1 MSVRACQDMNPSIVR
16 RPARWKLAVVASGLA
31 LLAAACGSSGTPSG
45 GTSPGVSSSSSS
57 SASAAPAATPPDAVL
72 CDDAA
77 ALRASLDK
85 LTHVKVGTGTASQI
99 RADLNDVQA
108 NLTALVNHAHGQ
120 WQAQTSA
127 LQSTLTTLRTAV
139 SNLASNPSAGTVS
152 AVVTALGGVNTA
164 ARNLLAVGNTS
175 CPSASPSPST

>member
-1 MSVRACQDMNPSIVR
+1 MKPSIVR
-16 RPARWKLAVVASGLA
+16 RPARWKLVAVASGLA
-31 LLAAACGSSGTPSG
+31 LLAAACGSSGTPSV
-45 GTSPGVSSSSSS
+45 GTSSGVPSS
-57 SASAAPAATPPDAVL
+57 SASAAPATTPPNAVL

-85 LTHVKVGTGTASQI
+85 LTHVRVGTGTASQI

-127 LQSTLTTLRTAV
+127 LQSTLTPLKTAV
-139 SNLASNPSAGTVS
+139 GNLASNPSASTVS
-152 AVVTALGGVNTA
+152 GVVTALGGVKTA
-164 ARNLLAVGNTS
+164 AQNLLAVVSTS

>member
-1 MSVRACQDMNPSIVR
+1 MKPSIVR
-16 RPARWKLAVVASGLA
+16 RPARWKLAAVAYGLA

-45 GTSPGVSSSSSS
+45 GTSSGVPSS
-57 SASAAPAATPPDAVL
+57 SASAAPATTPPNAVL

-99 RADLNDVQA
+99 RADLNDVEA
-108 NLTALVNHAHGQ
+108 NLTALVNHARGQ

-127 LQSTLTTLRTAV
+127 LQSTLTTLKTAV
-139 SNLASNPSAGTVS
+139 SNLASNPSASTVS
-152 AVVTALGGVNTA
+152 GVVTALGGVNTA
-164 ARNLLAVGNTS
+164 ARNLLAVVNTS

>member
-1 MSVRACQDMNPSIVR
+1 MVAC
-16 RPARWKLAVVASGLA
+16 GLA

-45 GTSPGVSSSSSS
+45 GTSSGVSSS
-57 SASAAPAATPPDAVL
+57 SASAAPATTPPNAVL
-72 CDDAA
+72 CDDAV

-99 RADLNDVQA
+99 RADLNDVEA
-108 NLTALVNHAHGQ
+108 NLTALVNHARGQ

-127 LQSTLTTLRTAV
+127 LQSTLTTLKTAV
-139 SNLASNPSAGTVS
+139 SNLASNPSASTVS

-164 ARNLLAVGNTS
+164 ARNLLAVVYTS
-175 CPSASPSPST
+175 CPSASPSPSA

>member
-1 MSVRACQDMNPSIVR
+1 MRIP
-16 RPARWKLAVVASGLA
+16 
-31 LLAAACGSSGTPSG
+31 SGTPSG
-45 GTSPGVSSSSSS
+45 GTSSGVPSS
-57 SASAAPAATPPDAVL
+57 SAPAAPATTPNAVL

-77 ALRASLDK
+77 ALRASLAK

-108 NLTALVNHAHGQ
+108 NLTALVNHARGQ

-127 LQSTLTTLRTAV
+127 LQSTLTTLKTAV
-139 SNLASNPSAGTVS
+139 SNLASNPGASTVS
-152 AVVTALGGVNTA
+152 GVVTALGGVNTA
-164 ARNLLAVGNTS
+164 AQNLLAVVNPS